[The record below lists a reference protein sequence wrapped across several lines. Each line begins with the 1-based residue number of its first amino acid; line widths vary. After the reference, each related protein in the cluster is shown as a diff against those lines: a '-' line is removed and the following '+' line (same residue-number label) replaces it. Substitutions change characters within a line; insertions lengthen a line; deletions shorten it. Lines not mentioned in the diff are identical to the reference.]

1 MRLAPL
7 LLASC
12 AAFLASQARG
22 ADDPALTARV
32 WQKENESWRSSGLKA
47 LAPLG
52 RYGWARVEYG
62 RTRMNASGSVEH
74 KGAVEWWS
82 PFMGDSRIV
91 VRLERLRENEDRDTA
106 ILVRWTTT
114 FR

>member
-1 MRLAPL
+1 MRLAPFV
-7 LLASC
+7 LATL
-12 AAFLASQARG
+12 AALAAAGARAG
-22 ADDPALTARV
+22 DDPALTARV

-91 VRLERLRENEDRDTA
+91 VRVERLRENEDRDTA
-106 ILVRWTTT
+106 ILVKWTTT
-114 FR
+114 F